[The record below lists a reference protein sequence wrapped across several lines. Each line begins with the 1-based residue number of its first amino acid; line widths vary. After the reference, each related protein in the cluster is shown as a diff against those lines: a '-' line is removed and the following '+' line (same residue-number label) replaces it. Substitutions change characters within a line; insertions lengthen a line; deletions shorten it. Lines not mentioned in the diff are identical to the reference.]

1 MFDLHSHILYNIDGD
16 DGSRSEAMSLAMLR
30 QAAAAGTTDLF
41 ATPHFHRRGICPN
54 WDLITERLVQ
64 LQQQA
69 DAAQI
74 PIRLHSGAEV
84 SLDADTLNYLPGPGE
99 HRDCCLAGT
108 AYLLVELLPTAAP
121 LETWNLLYQLQL
133 RGYLPILAH
142 PERYKAIMAQ
152 PQVVRQWVEK
162 GILLQSNQGSFTG
175 DFGESALRSVRW
187 LYDRGLIHFLGS
199 DAHRTDWRSPD
210 TRKAQEAI
218 RSLIGGDAFLADC
231 DAPARLLLQGR
242 VFYPDPPHEPLK
254 KKRSF
259 WSRFFG

>member
-1 MFDLHSHILYNIDGD
+1 M
-16 DGSRSEAMSLAMLR
+16 
-30 QAAAAGTTDLF
+30 
-41 ATPHFHRRGICPN
+41 
-54 WDLITERLVQ
+54 
-64 LQQQA
+64 
-69 DAAQI
+69 
-74 PIRLHSGAEV
+74 
-84 SLDADTLNYLPGPGE
+84 
-99 HRDCCLAGT
+99 
-108 AYLLVELLPTAAP
+108 
-121 LETWNLLYQLQL
+121 
-133 RGYLPILAH
+133 
-142 PERYKAIMAQ
+142 
-152 PQVVRQWVEK
+152 EK

-218 RSLIGGDAFLADC
+218 RSLIEGDAFLADC
-231 DAPARLLLQGR
+231 DAHARLLLQGR

>member
-1 MFDLHSHILYNIDGD
+1 MFDLHSHILSNIDGD
-16 DGSRSEAMSLAMLR
+16 DGSRSEAMSLEMLR

-41 ATPHFHRRGICPN
+41 ATPHFHRRGICPP
-54 WDLITERLVQ
+54 WDVIMERLAQ
-64 LQQQA
+64 LQQAA
-69 DAAQI
+69 DEAQI

-99 HRDCCLAGT
+99 HREYGLAGT

-142 PERYKAIMAQ
+142 PERYRSIMEQ
-152 PQVVRQWVEK
+152 PQAVRQWVEK
-162 GILLQSNQGSFTG
+162 GILLQSNLGSFTG
-175 DFGESALRSVRW
+175 DFGDRALRSVRW

-210 TRKAQEAI
+210 TRKAQDAI
-218 RSLIGGDAFLADC
+218 RALPGGSAFLADC
-231 DAPARLLLQGR
+231 DDHARLLLQGR
-242 VFYPDPPHEPLK
+242 VFYPDPPHELPK